1 MRSHPTTE
9 WHAEAVAIRTDV
21 TTDELLGLFPPGTV
35 LEGDGT
41 LTVGGC
47 RLDDVAEKFGTPA
60 IVVSEDALRQR
71 ARDYLAAFRGRWP
84 RCDVAFASKSF
95 PCTAVQR
102 VMVEEGLHL
111 DVAGGGEILTALKAG
126 ADPAKLVLHGN
137 AKSDEELEL
146 AVKHGVGLVVVDNF
160 DDIDRLERIVGSG
173 RLPSRIQP
181 CLVRV
186 IPGVEAATH
195 ASQAT
200 GHAGSKFGLMPDDAR
215 DAISRI
221 ERSAKMRL
229 DGVHTHVGSQLLN
242 VEQLAQAVEP
252 IARLGTFDV
261 YDLGG
266 GLGVRYTYDEHP
278 PSLDDYADAMVT
290 QSRALLPD
298 AARIIVEPGRSMVA
312 NSACTVYRI
321 TTIKRGV
328 ITHVAVDGGMG
339 DNLEVSLTGQRFEA
353 TIVDRVGGGETV
365 SVVGRH
371 CESGDQLVDGVPLAE
386 PVIGDL
392 LAVPVT
398 GAYCYTMSNQYNG
411 ARRVPVVFARNGNAR
426 LVVRRD
432 TWDDLLIRDVD

>member
-1 MRSHPTTE
+1 VTIH
-9 WHAEAVAIRTDV
+9 TDV
-21 TTDELLGLFPPGTV
+21 TTDELLGLFPAGTGLDSDGTV
-35 LEGDGT
+35 
-41 LTVGGC
+41 TVGGC
-47 RLDDVAEKFGTPA
+47 RLDDVAQQFGTPA

-84 RCDVAFASKSF
+84 RCNVAFASKSF

-102 VMVEEGLHL
+102 VMVDEGLHL

-126 ADPAKLVLHGN
+126 ADAAKLILHGN

-160 DDIDRLERIVGSG
+160 DDIDRLERIVPAGHQ
-173 RLPSRIQP
+173 QP

-186 IPGVEAATH
+186 IPGVQAATH

-200 GHAGSKFGLMPDDAR
+200 GHAGSKFGLLPDDAR
-215 DAISRI
+215 DAITRI
-221 ERSAKMRL
+221 ERSAKLRL

-252 IARLGTFDV
+252 IAKLGTFEV

-278 PSLDDYADAMVT
+278 PSLDEYADAMVT
-290 QSRALLPD
+290 QARALLP
-298 AARIIVEPGRSMVA
+298 AGARIIVEPGRSMVA

-321 TTIKRGV
+321 TTIKRGAL
-328 ITHVAVDGGMG
+328 THVAV
-339 DNLEVSLTGQRFEA
+339 
-353 TIVDRVGGGETV
+353 GGGEMV

-386 PVIGDL
+386 PAIGDL

-411 ARRVPVVFARNGNAR
+411 ARRVPVVFARNGTAR